1 MAAELL
7 TPGVIKTKE
16 LIELFEKY
24 GIKVG
29 TKVGN
34 ASRLAGVYGIKKPK
48 EVKVQYTGQ
57 SPTTIKN
64 PTQFYIKPTDS
75 QLKQIKKQY
84 DINQLKRTEGGPG
97 KEAFEKRKKR
107 AKQLLKTGKYTISQ
121 ANEILKS
128 EFPEIKKT
136 GMQTTLSKL
145 AKNIKGIPSGVVGDT
160 ATSVVKVKK
169 DLEKLNNSEIK
180 NLIKAGNT
188 RLETLAKKTSRLL
201 GVSIDL
207 AERRLGQLIDAYGG
221 DDRYIKPKK
230 DDLFLRGA
238 AKLTK
243 GLGDVTKRNMFGGTA
258 GGIQRMGAEGRV
270 AKALGKTRAFF
281 SSLRKRI
288 QERIPGTG
296 YETDE
301 IKNIRSSARFGTSPY
316 SLFVQGIKS
325 DINQEKAKAFDK
337 QTSIYEKRLQEADP
351 KDKPK
356 IAKEYN
362 EKARKF
368 EVEAN
373 KNLKSGQLPVRTLRI
388 SFDEPNKVIK
398 NKTALNT
405 YGDMFDDIYKKHG
418 YSFRVPA
425 DVKTI
430 EEVKPFLEG
439 GRGYKQALNL
449 IRAGAPRIFA
459 IPAAAYLGYQ
469 ALGSSELEAA
479 EPETPIKYSDEAGAF
494 IDPKTEEPVSN
505 RTMLEWAAD
514 NPMPTAAIASAPLL
528 SKTVRQGTGK
538 LLKGLLSTLA
548 SPLAATGFAGATIK
562 ENLDE
567 GKNIV
572 DATVDPM
579 VGIELLYPEA
589 AKRIGAKGITGALG
603 KALSLGRVGAM
614 LTPAGLGITALG
626 LGKMGYNALQ
636 AEKEKLAGMSDEERE
651 AYLAQAQEQMDLSA

>member
-207 AERRLGQLIDAYGG
+207 AERRLGQLIDAYSG
-221 DDRYIKPKK
+221 DERYIKPKK